1 MNGHFVLE
9 RQKKNLINTFIYA
22 KLLYFGTC
30 LQRFIN
36 VSQKEALPSKF
47 CKHCE
52 KWRLFFILL
61 SFLYFMNYGWLSGD
75 ISAVGLWLHL
85 SYLQEICQTVLWPSQ
100 VSPQLSHNKWPVT
113 LFPRHSSFNY
123 CEATSWESSY
133 HQQTTI
139 NDVFYSTT
147 GLGENFLDDL
157 LC

>member
-1 MNGHFVLE
+1 MNIAYWRNIFY
-9 RQKKNLINTFIYA
+9 FIY
-22 KLLYFGTC
+22 LLYFGTC

-36 VSQKEALPSKF
+36 VSQKEALPSKV
-47 CKHCE
+47 CKYYE
-52 KWRLFFILL
+52 KSILLFILL

-123 CEATSWESSY
+123 CKQPTENHLTTNNY
-133 HQQTTI
+133 HQWCLLLNNWTWWE
-139 NDVFYSTT
+139 F
-147 GLGENFLDDL
+147 LGEILYSVK
-157 LC
+157 